1 LYVTLYYPSIKK
13 YKIRMKILI
22 SGGFLN
28 LIIALSLVKF
38 YTIYGI
44 AISAVTT
51 ELFILL
57 LAVYFYYKKKAS

>member
-1 LYVTLYYPSIKK
+1 
-13 YKIRMKILI
+13 MKILI

-38 YTIYGI
+38 YTIYGV

-57 LAVYFYYKKKAS
+57 LAVYFYYKKIKKTAL